1 MGKFEEI
8 HKKAL
13 MDDMKKTTKTKILFY
28 LFFGIFAIIIG
39 LFINRTNIG
48 QGLILVMGGILVGAN
63 IEKLV
68 TYSFRQEISKGKKV

>member
-13 MDDMKKTTKTKILFY
+13 KDDMKKTTKTRILFY

-39 LFINRTNIG
+39 LFINRINIG
-48 QGLILVMGGILVGAN
+48 QGLILVMGGILVGSN

>member
-13 MDDMKKTTKTKILFY
+13 KDDMKKTTKTRILFY

-39 LFINRTNIG
+39 LFINRINIG